1 MCNGWW
7 SLSQRASRKLPAWR
21 ASLLA
26 PLLAVWCSSIRA
38 PSISLALALSV
49 IMMWSSG
56 VWAIHHTQPRAQ
68 ASNNRWLIIGGI
80 LQVGAVPEPLLLP
93 HQAFALGVGE
103 ANQVN
108 NPCAF
113 WQIKTHGIPPGGGR

>member
-7 SLSQRASRKLPAWR
+7 ALSQRASRKWPAWR

-49 IMMWSSG
+49 IMMWSSLFL
-56 VWAIHHTQPRAQ
+56 AIHHTQARAET
-68 ASNNRWLIIGGI
+68 SNNRWLIICGV
-80 LQVGAVPEPLLLP
+80 LQMGAVPESLLLP
-93 HQAFALGVGE
+93 HQALALGIGE

-108 NPCAF
+108 NPSAF